1 MKINHLDSA
10 TQYISGNHILVVEG
24 NGHWNAYTH
33 GMDNVVKINGSS
45 WNEDKGIYPS
55 TVGTSSLTS
64 FDEIAADLQSATSAA
79 AAFTAMLA
87 TRNK

>member
-1 MKINHLDSA
+1 MKIDHTA
-10 TQYISGNHILVVEG
+10 YFTQYTVGNHVLVVEG
-24 NGHWNAYTH
+24 NGNWNAYTPD
-33 GMDNVVKINGSS
+33 MDNVVQINGSS
-45 WNEDKGIYPS
+45 RYEEKGIYPS

-79 AAFTAMLA
+79 AVFSAILA

>member
-1 MKINHLDSA
+1 MQITYTDNA
-10 TQYISGNHILVVEG
+10 TQYFVGNHVLNIQD
-24 NGHWNAYTH
+24 NGSWNAYTH

-45 WNEDKGIYPS
+45 WDEDKGIYPS

-79 AAFTAMLA
+79 AAFSAILA